1 MPLSR
6 WMQILGVIHFILGA
20 LASIGT
26 ALAIVGIFWV
36 SSTEGPTAQ
45 SGEAKFGIQ
54 VAGLTLGTVAICFFL
69 LLPITFLLG
78 NRLFCR
84 RWRVF
89 CVVMAGCEIL
99 WGIFP
104 GGIVAFI
111 FFAELSTLQSSGTL
125 ATILS
130 AILAAAIPGIP
141 IALSMATI
149 ILLSLRSKETP
160 GTPRLRPL
168 V

>member
-6 WMQILGVIHFILGA
+6 WMQILGVTHFVLGA

-36 SSTEGPTAQ
+36 SSPSAAPADQ
-45 SGEAKFGIQ
+45 SSESKFGIE
-54 VAGLTLGTVAICFFL
+54 VAGLTLGTVAICFCL

-78 NRLFCR
+78 NHLFR
-84 RWRVF
+84 QRSRVF

-104 GGIVAFI
+104 GGILAFI
-111 FFAELSTLQSSGTL
+111 FFAELSMLQSSGTL

-141 IALSMATI
+141 IALSIATI
-149 ILLSLRSKETP
+149 ILLSLPSP
-160 GTPRLRPL
+160 QTPRTP
-168 V
+168 